1 VGIDLYQIEVAFLS
15 DGQGLGDRQYA
26 QVLAPVSDYPNLSC
40 PDPLVY
46 TKVAKY
52 TSVPAKKNSL
62 SANSRL
68 NYTTR
73 VNAFQ
78 SSARRRRALPCST
91 LCPRETYTSC
101 TLPERSALSSLL
113 IFMAS
118 MTIRT
123 SPA

>member
-1 VGIDLYQIEVAFLS
+1 MGIDLDQIEVAFLS
-15 DGQGLGDRQYA
+15 NGQSLGDGQYA
-26 QVLAPVSDYPNLSC
+26 QVLAPVPDYSNLSC

-46 TKVAKY
+46 TKIAKY
-52 TSVPAKKNSL
+52 TSVPAKRTL

-78 SSARRRRALPCST
+78 SSTRRRRALPCST
-91 LCPRETYTSC
+91 RCPRETYTSW
-101 TLPERSALSSLL
+101 THPERSALSSLL

-118 MTIRT
+118 MTIST